1 MDRRLLATSLLL
13 LPSLASATSQCMV
26 QASDLGQGIQS
37 AEQPPAVAQP
47 SRPQPLHAT
56 VPLPGMRTVSVDEIS
71 RVPALRRI
79 ASAGAQLTD
88 LGTEHGLRTVFAR
101 NGQSFQVFYLTP
113 DGQGAVGGVM
123 WDAAGRNITRQQVSS
138 IDGAIPTV
146 TIGAI
151 AAPASQTI
159 PEAVATSTSTLQ
171 AVASTTHGTTGVAT
185 APRLW
190 VFIDPLC
197 SFSVRAM
204 EQLRPFIASGKVQVA
219 VVPLSLL
226 DYEDHGR
233 STIAAR
239 VMLSKGAER
248 MVDAWTSNALSGEPD
263 ATSAATLQANM
274 AVSEALAL
282 RGTPTFYWRK
292 ADGSEGRQEGLPTD
306 IGAMIASI
314 APTGG

>member
-1 MDRRLLATSLLL
+1 MHRALLTTSLLF
-13 LPSLASATSQCMV
+13 LPSMATAASQCIV
-26 QASDLGQGIQS
+26 QPSSTNESLQS
-37 AEQPPAVAQP
+37 AQQSPAVAQP
-47 SRPQPLHAT
+47 SKPQLYHPTAAT
-56 VPLPGMRTVSVDEIS
+56 PAMQAISADEIS

-79 ASAGAQLTD
+79 ASAGARLTD
-88 LGTEHGLRTVFAR
+88 LGTEHGLRTIFAR

-146 TIGAI
+146 TIGA
-151 AAPASQTI
+151 APTAPPQMPQT
-159 PEAVATSTSTLQ
+159 TSTSALQ
-171 AVASTTHGTTGVAT
+171 AVASTIHGTTGVAS

-190 VFIDPLC
+190 VLIDPLC

-239 VMLSKGAER
+239 V
-248 MVDAWTSNALSGEPD
+248 VDF
-263 ATSAATLQANM
+263 
-274 AVSEALAL
+274 
-282 RGTPTFYWRK
+282 R
-292 ADGSEGRQEGLPTD
+292 
-306 IGAMIASI
+306 
-314 APTGG
+314 

>member
-1 MDRRLLATSLLL
+1 MRRTLLVTSLLL
-13 LPSLASATSQCMV
+13 LPSLALAQSQCTM
-26 QASDLGQGIQS
+26 QPADLGDTVHSVQ
-37 AEQPPAVAQP
+37 QPPAALQP
-47 SRPQPLHAT
+47 SSLQPPMAAPAAHIISA
-56 VPLPGMRTVSVDEIS
+56 GEIS

-113 DGQGAVGGVM
+113 DGQGAIGGVM
-123 WDAAGRNITRQQVSS
+123 WDAAGRNLTRQQVSS

-146 TIGAI
+146 TIGAPP
-151 AAPASQTI
+151 APAPTSRII
-159 PEAVATSTSTLQ
+159 PKVAATSALQ
-171 AVASTTHGTTGVAT
+171 AVSSTTYGTTGVAA

-204 EQLRPFIASGKVQVA
+204 EQLRPFVAEGKVQVA
-219 VVPLSLL
+219 AIPLSFL
-226 DYEDHGR
+226 GPR
-233 STIAAR
+233 STAASR
-239 VMLSKGAER
+239 VMLSKEADQ
-248 MVDAWTSNALSGEPD
+248 MVAAWASNALNGEAD

-274 AVSEALAL
+274 AVSQALAV

>member
-1 MDRRLLATSLLL
+1 MQAI
-13 LPSLASATSQCMV
+13 SA
-26 QASDLGQGIQS
+26 
-37 AEQPPAVAQP
+37 
-47 SRPQPLHAT
+47 
-56 VPLPGMRTVSVDEIS
+56 DEIS

-79 ASAGAQLTD
+79 ASTGAQLTD
-88 LGTEHGLRTVFAR
+88 LGAEHGLRTVFAR

-123 WDAAGRNITRQQVSS
+123 WDATGRNITRQQVSS

-146 TIGAI
+146 TIGT
-151 AAPASQTI
+151 APTAPPRTAQTT
-159 PEAVATSTSTLQ
+159 ATSALQ
-171 AVASTTHGTTGVAT
+171 AAASTTYGMTGVAS

-226 DYEDHGR
+226 DYEDQGR
-233 STIAAR
+233 STVAAR

-248 MVDAWTSNALSGEPD
+248 MVDAWTSNALSGDPD

-292 ADGSEGRQEGLPTD
+292 ADGSEGRQEGLPND

>member
-1 MDRRLLATSLLL
+1 
-13 LPSLASATSQCMV
+13 
-26 QASDLGQGIQS
+26 
-37 AEQPPAVAQP
+37 
-47 SRPQPLHAT
+47 
-56 VPLPGMRTVSVDEIS
+56 MRIVSVDEIS

-146 TIGAI
+146 TIGAATI
-151 AAPASQTI
+151 APPRTPQT
-159 PEAVATSTSTLQ
+159 TSTSALQ
-171 AVASTTHGTTGVAT
+171 AAASTTYGITGVAS

-197 SFSVRAM
+197 SFSVQAM
-204 EQLRPFIASGKVQVA
+204 EQLRPFIAAGKVQVA
-219 VVPLSLL
+219 VIPLSFL
-226 DYEDHGR
+226 GPR
-233 STIAAR
+233 STAASR
-239 VMLSKGAER
+239 VMLSKGTEQ
-248 MVDAWTSNALSGEPD
+248 MVNAWTSNALNGEAD
-263 ATSAATLQANM
+263 ATSVAALQANM

>member
-1 MDRRLLATSLLL
+1 
-13 LPSLASATSQCMV
+13 
-26 QASDLGQGIQS
+26 
-37 AEQPPAVAQP
+37 
-47 SRPQPLHAT
+47 
-56 VPLPGMRTVSVDEIS
+56 
-71 RVPALRRI
+71 
-79 ASAGAQLTD
+79 
-88 LGTEHGLRTVFAR
+88 
-101 NGQSFQVFYLTP
+101 
-113 DGQGAVGGVM
+113 M

>member
-1 MDRRLLATSLLL
+1 MRRVLLATPVLLMPTL
-13 LPSLASATSQCMV
+13 SLAQSQCMV
-26 QASDLGQGIQS
+26 QASGPSGFTQPAQ
-37 AEQPPAVAQP
+37 QPPAATQLSSIQALQP
-47 SRPQPLHAT
+47 TAAR
-56 VPLPGMRTVSVDEIS
+56 PGMRTISADEIS

-79 ASAGAQLTD
+79 ASAGAHLTD
-88 LGTEHGLRTVFAR
+88 LGIEHGLRTVFAR
-101 NGQSFQVFYLTP
+101 NGQNFQVFYLTP
-113 DGQGAVGGVM
+113 DGQGALGGVM
-123 WDAAGRNITRQQVSS
+123 WDAAGRNVTRQQVSS

-146 TIGAI
+146 TIGTS
-151 AAPASQTI
+151 PVLASQAKS
-159 PEAVATSTSTLQ
+159 EAADALALQ
-171 AVASTTHGTTGVAT
+171 TVASTTYGTIGVAT

-204 EQLRPFIASGKVQVA
+204 EQLRPYVASGKVQIA
-219 VVPLSLL
+219 AIPLSFL
-226 DYEDHGR
+226 GPR
-233 STIAAR
+233 STVASKI
-239 VMLSKGAER
+239 MLSKGAEH
-248 MVDAWTSNALSGEPD
+248 MVNAWTSNMLTGEPD

-292 ADGSEGRQEGLPTD
+292 TDGSEGRQEGLPND

>member
-1 MDRRLLATSLLL
+1 MRRALLVTSLLL
-13 LPSLASATSQCMV
+13 LPSLASAQSQCTV
-26 QASDLGQGIQS
+26 QPFDQSGNGQPIQRLPASSQPTSPQLPMALPAAHIIS
-37 AEQPPAVAQP
+37 AA
-47 SRPQPLHAT
+47 
-56 VPLPGMRTVSVDEIS
+56 EIS

-88 LGTEHGLRTVFAR
+88 LGTEQGLRTVFAR

-123 WDAAGRNITRQQVSS
+123 WDAAGRNVTRQQVSS

-146 TIGAI
+146 TIGA
-151 AAPASQTI
+151 APTAPPRTPQTT
-159 PEAVATSTSTLQ
+159 ATSALQ
-171 AVASTTHGTTGVAT
+171 AAASTTYGMTGVAS

-226 DYEDHGR
+226 DYEDQGR
-233 STIAAR
+233 STVAAR

-248 MVDAWTSNALSGEPD
+248 MVDAWTSNALSGNPD

>member
-1 MDRRLLATSLLL
+1 M
-13 LPSLASATSQCMV
+13 
-26 QASDLGQGIQS
+26 
-37 AEQPPAVAQP
+37 
-47 SRPQPLHAT
+47 
-56 VPLPGMRTVSVDEIS
+56 
-71 RVPALRRI
+71 PALQRI

-146 TIGAI
+146 TIGATP
-151 AAPASQTI
+151 AAPPTTPQT
-159 PEAVATSTSTLQ
+159 TSTSALR
-171 AVASTTHGTTGVAT
+171 AAASTTYGMTGVAS

-204 EQLRPFIASGKVQVA
+204 EQLRPYIASGKVQVA

-274 AVSEALAL
+274 AVSEALTL

>member
-1 MDRRLLATSLLL
+1 M
-13 LPSLASATSQCMV
+13 
-26 QASDLGQGIQS
+26 
-37 AEQPPAVAQP
+37 
-47 SRPQPLHAT
+47 T
-56 VPLPGMRTVSVDEIS
+56 VPAAHIISAGEIS

-101 NGQSFQVFYLTP
+101 NGQNFQVFYLTP
-113 DGQGAVGGVM
+113 DGQGAIGGIM
-123 WDAAGRNITRQQVSS
+123 WDDGGRNLTRQQVSS

-146 TIGAI
+146 VIGAPP
-151 AAPASQTI
+151 APAPTSRTI
-159 PEAVATSTSTLQ
+159 SEVAATSALQ
-171 AVASTTHGTTGVAT
+171 AVSSTTYGITGMAT

-219 VVPLSLL
+219 VTPLSLL

-233 STIAAR
+233 STVAAR

-274 AVSEALAL
+274 AVSETLAL

-292 ADGSEGRQEGLPTD
+292 ADGSEGRQEGLPND

-314 APTGG
+314 APTGS

>member
-1 MDRRLLATSLLL
+1 MHRSLLVTSLLL
-13 LPSLASATSQCMV
+13 LPSLASAQSQCTV
-26 QASDLGQGIQS
+26 QPSDLGENIHSVQ
-37 AEQPPAVAQP
+37 QPPAPLQPLPLQP
-47 SRPQPLHAT
+47 STAASTAHVISA
-56 VPLPGMRTVSVDEIS
+56 GEIG

-88 LGTEHGLRTVFAR
+88 LGTEHGLRTIFAR

-146 TIGAI
+146 TIGAAPI
-151 AAPASQTI
+151 APPRMPQT
-159 PEAVATSTSTLQ
+159 TSTSVLQ
-171 AVASTTHGTTGVAT
+171 AAASTTYGTTGVAS

-263 ATSAATLQANM
+263 AASAATLQANM

-292 ADGSEGRQEGLPTD
+292 ADGSDGRQEGLPTD

>member
-1 MDRRLLATSLLL
+1 MHRALLVTSLLL
-13 LPSLASATSQCMV
+13 LPSLASAQSQCTV
-26 QASDLGQGIQS
+26 QPSDLDDNVHSVQQPLAPLQPS
-37 AEQPPAVAQP
+37 SLQPPM
-47 SRPQPLHAT
+47 T
-56 VPLPGMRTVSVDEIS
+56 VPAARIISAGEVS
-71 RVPALRRI
+71 RVPALQRI

-146 TIGAI
+146 TIGAAP
-151 AAPASQTI
+151 AAPPTTPQT
-159 PEAVATSTSTLQ
+159 TSTSALR
-171 AVASTTHGTTGVAT
+171 AAASTTYGMTGVAS

-204 EQLRPFIASGKVQVA
+204 EQLRPYIASGKVQVA

-274 AVSEALAL
+274 AVSEALTL

>member
-1 MDRRLLATSLLL
+1 MYRSPFAVSLLF
-13 LPSLASATSQCMV
+13 LPSMASAASQCMV
-26 QASDLGQGIQS
+26 QSPATSDSVQS
-37 AEQPPAVAQP
+37 AQQSPAAAQP
-47 SRPQPLHAT
+47 SRSQLSQPWSASPALRAI
-56 VPLPGMRTVSVDEIS
+56 SADEIS

-88 LGTEHGLRTVFAR
+88 LGTQHGLRTVFAR

-113 DGQGAVGGVM
+113 DGQGAIGGVM

-146 TIGAI
+146 TIGAT
-151 AAPASQTI
+151 AASAPRTTPETAAAS
-159 PEAVATSTSTLQ
+159 ALQ
-171 AVASTTHGTTGVAT
+171 AVASTTHGTVGVAT

-204 EQLRPFIASGKVQVA
+204 EQLRPYVAAGKVQVA
-219 VVPLSLL
+219 AIPLSFL
-226 DYEDHGR
+226 GPR
-233 STIAAR
+233 STAAAR
-239 VMLSKGAER
+239 VMLSNEAGH
-248 MVDAWTSNALSGEPD
+248 MVDAWTSNALNGEAD

-274 AVSEALAL
+274 AVSEALAV

-292 ADGSEGRQEGLPTD
+292 ADGSEGRQEGLPSD

-314 APTGG
+314 APAGG

>member
-1 MDRRLLATSLLL
+1 MRRALFATSLLL

-26 QASDLGQGIQS
+26 QPSEPGESLQSIQQPFASPYL
-37 AEQPPAVAQP
+37 P
-47 SRPQPLHAT
+47 RPQALQ
-56 VPLPGMRTVSVDEIS
+56 RTVVLPAIPTISVDEIS

-123 WDAAGRNITRQQVSS
+123 WDATGRNITRQQVSS

-146 TIGAI
+146 TIGA
-151 AAPASQTI
+151 APTAPPQTSQT
-159 PEAVATSTSTLQ
+159 TSTAALR
-171 AVASTTHGTTGVAT
+171 AAASTTYGLTGVAS

-226 DYEDHGR
+226 DYEDQGR
-233 STIAAR
+233 STVAAR

-248 MVDAWTSNALSGEPD
+248 MVDAWTSNALNGEAD
-263 ATSAATLQANM
+263 AASAATLQANM

-292 ADGSEGRQEGLPTD
+292 ADGSEGRQEGLPND

-314 APTGG
+314 APAGG

>member
-1 MDRRLLATSLLL
+1 MHRALLITSLLL
-13 LPSLASATSQCMV
+13 LPSLASAKSQCT
-26 QASDLGQGIQS
+26 
-37 AEQPPAVAQP
+37 AQP
-47 SRPQPLHAT
+47 SDLDDNVHSVQQPAAPLRPSTLQPPTAASTTHVISA
-56 VPLPGMRTVSVDEIS
+56 GEIS
-71 RVPALRRI
+71 RTPALRRI
-79 ASAGAQLTD
+79 ASAGAQLTN
-88 LGTEHGLRTVFAR
+88 LGAEHGLRTIFAR

-113 DGQGAVGGVM
+113 DGQGAVGGIM
-123 WDAAGRNITRQQVSS
+123 WDADGRNITRQQVSS

-146 TIGAI
+146 TIA
-151 AAPASQTI
+151 AAPTAPPTTPQAASI
-159 PEAVATSTSTLQ
+159 SALQ
-171 AVASTTHGTTGVAT
+171 AAASTTHGITGVAS

-292 ADGSEGRQEGLPTD
+292 ADGSEGRQEGLSTD
-306 IGAMIASI
+306 IEAMIASI

>member
-1 MDRRLLATSLLL
+1 MHRALLITPILF
-13 LPSLASATSQCMV
+13 LPSLTLGASQCMV
-26 QASDLGQGIQS
+26 QPSAVSENLQS
-37 AEQPPAVAQP
+37 APQSTLTTQPPGSQARQ
-47 SRPQPLHAT
+47 L
-56 VPLPGMRTVSVDEIS
+56 VSGLLDVRIISAGEIS

-79 ASAGAQLTD
+79 ASKGAQLTD
-88 LGTEHGLRTVFAR
+88 LGTQHGLRTVFAR

-146 TIGAI
+146 IIGTTL
-151 AAPASQTI
+151 APTPRTT
-159 PEAVATSTSTLQ
+159 PEMAGTSALQ
-171 AVASTTHGTTGVAT
+171 AVASTTYGTVGVTT

-204 EQLRPFIASGKVQVA
+204 EQLRPYVAAGKVQVA
-219 VVPLSLL
+219 AIPLSVL
-226 DYEDHGR
+226 GPR
-233 STIAAR
+233 STAAAR
-239 VMLSKGAER
+239 VMLSNGADH
-248 MVDAWTSNALSGEPD
+248 MVDAWTGNALTGEAD

-274 AVSEALAL
+274 AVSEALAV
-282 RGTPTFYWRK
+282 RGTPTFYWRN
-292 ADGSEGRQEGLPTD
+292 ADGSEGRQEGLPSD

-314 APTGG
+314 APAGG

>member
-1 MDRRLLATSLLL
+1 MHRALLTTSLLL
-13 LPSLASATSQCMV
+13 LPSLASGASQCMV
-26 QASDLGQGIQS
+26 QPSSTSDSLQS
-37 AEQPPAVAQP
+37 AQQPTVTAQPPGSQVRQPVAALLGVRII
-47 SRPQPLHAT
+47 SAE
-56 VPLPGMRTVSVDEIS
+56 EIS

-79 ASAGAQLTD
+79 ASRGAQLTD
-88 LGTEHGLRTVFAR
+88 LGIQHGLRTVFAH
-101 NGQSFQVFYLTP
+101 NGQSFQVFYLSP

-123 WDAAGRNITRQQVSS
+123 WDATGHNITRQQVSS
-138 IDGAIPTV
+138 VEGAIPTV
-146 TIGAI
+146 AINATPAI
-151 AAPASQTI
+151 ASRLL
-159 PEAVATSTSTLQ
+159 PEAAATSALQ

-190 VFIDPLC
+190 VFVDPLC
-197 SFSVRAM
+197 SFSVRAI
-204 EQLRPFIASGKVQVA
+204 EQLRPFIAAGRVQVA
-219 VVPLSLL
+219 VVPLSFL
-226 DYEDHGR
+226 GPR
-233 STIAAR
+233 STAASR
-239 VMLSKGAER
+239 VMLSKGAEE
-248 MVDAWTSNALSGEPD
+248 MVAAWTGNALNGEAD